1 MVLLLAGGKPSIK
14 FKQLFEKTVSG
25 FYA

>member
-1 MVLLLAGGKPSIK
+1 MVLLLAGGKPWVK
-14 FKQLFEKTVSG
+14 FKPLFEKTISG